1 MAPRWSVADMPD
13 LTGVVAV
20 VTGGNAGLGLA
31 TVHQLVARG
40 AHVVVTSRDLARGRA
55 AVDGLGPQRG
65 STEVLTLDL
74 ADLHSVES
82 FAKEVRTRH
91 TSLDLLVNNAGIMM
105 VPPAVTVDGFE
116 SQFGTN
122 HLGHFALTGHLI
134 DLLLAAPAAR
144 VVTVSSQAHRAGV
157 IDPTAHEAPGAD
169 YARTRAYGTSKL
181 ANLQFTYE
189 LQRRLTAAGSRAAA
203 LAAHPGTAGTGLSDH
218 LFPTRFRALQPVFRR
233 LTQTPE
239 DGALPTLRAA
249 TDPGALGGQYYGPDR
264 LGQQRGRPVVVASN
278 PESYDATAARE
289 LWERSEELTGVS
301 FLS

>member
-1 MAPRWSVADMPD
+1 MAARWSPADMPD
-13 LTGVVAV
+13 LTGRVAV

-40 AHVVVTSRDLARGRA
+40 AHVVVASRDVDRGRA

-65 STEVLTLDL
+65 STEVLALDL
-74 ADLHSVES
+74 ADLHAVEG
-82 FAKEVRTRH
+82 FAKEVSTRH
-91 TSLDLLVNNAGIMM
+91 THLDLLVNNAGIMM
-105 VPPAVTVDGFE
+105 VPPAVTADGFE

-122 HLGHFALTGHLI
+122 HLGHFALTGHL
-134 DLLLAAPAAR
+134 LELVLAAPAAR

-157 IDPTAHEAPGAD
+157 VDPTAHEAPGAG
-169 YARTRAYGTSKL
+169 YRRMRAYGTSKL

-189 LQRRLTAAGSRAAA
+189 LQRRLVAAGSRASA

-218 LFPTRFRALQPVFRR
+218 LFPTRLRALQPAFRR
-233 LTQTPE
+233 LTQTPQ

-249 TDPGALGGQYYGPDR
+249 TDTGALGGQYYGPDR

-278 PESYDATAARE
+278 PASYDAAAARE
-289 LWERSEELTGVS
+289 LWERSAALTGVS
-301 FLS
+301 FLT